1 MGASMNKTASPF
13 LLFILVSTAGVASLP
28 LQAQEQQRPIEEKED
43 PTQGRAALRVSVD
56 QVRVDVTVLNKKKSL
71 IQGLQKHHFKIYEDK
86 VEQEITNFL
95 PIEAPITAVMVTEFS
110 KAIPWEYIHE
120 AWLASNTFVQQI
132 RDDDWIAVVAYD
144 IRPEILVDFTQSKD
158 EVQKSLGKLNYPAFS
173 ESNLYDT
180 IFDVLDRVQEVD
192 ARVAIILISSGLD
205 TFSKKNLNETLDRVK
220 RSNAVIYSVSLGG
233 NLRARR
239 EAWLPGVVR
248 LDLYQGD
255 ATLRAFAKYTGGEAF
270 FPRFVQQYRGVF
282 QTISDSLRNQYSIS
296 YVSSNPKKDGKYR
309 KIKVD
314 ASADVDRDGKPEK
327 LKVRHREGYLAK
339 ES

>member
-1 MGASMNKTASPF
+1 M
-13 LLFILVSTAGVASLP
+13 
-28 LQAQEQQRPIEEKED
+28 
-43 PTQGRAALRVSVD
+43 
-56 QVRVDVTVLNKKKSL
+56 RVDVTVHDKKKNL

-86 VEQEITNFL
+86 VEQELTNFL
-95 PIEAPITAVMVTEFS
+95 PIEAPITVVMVIEYS
-110 KAIPWEYIHE
+110 KAIPWQYINE
-120 AWLASNTFVQQI
+120 AWLASKTFVQQI
-132 RDDDWIAVVAYD
+132 RDDDWVAVVAYD

-158 EVQKSLGKLNYPAFS
+158 QVQRGLGKLGYPTFR

-180 IFDVLDRVQEVD
+180 IYDVLDRVQEVEQ
-192 ARVAIILISSGLD
+192 RVAVILISSGLD

-220 RSNAVIYSVSLGG
+220 QSNVVIYSISLGG

-239 EAWLPGVVR
+239 EVYLPGTVR

-255 ATLRAFAKYTGGEAF
+255 ATLRWFAKYTGGEAF

-309 KIKVD
+309 KIKVE

>member
-1 MGASMNKTASPF
+1 MNKAASHC
-13 LLFILVSTAGVASLP
+13 LLFILISTAGVASLP
-28 LQAQEQQRPIEEKED
+28 LRAQEPQRPIEEKED

-56 QVRVDVTVLNKKKSL
+56 QVRVDVTVHDKKKNL

-86 VEQEITNFL
+86 VEQELTNFL
-95 PIEAPITAVMVTEFS
+95 PIEAPITVVMVIEYS
-110 KAIPWEYIHE
+110 KAIPWQYLNE
-120 AWLASNTFVQQI
+120 AWLASKTFVQQI
-132 RDDDWIAVVAYD
+132 RDDDWVAVVAYD

-158 EVQKSLGKLNYPAFS
+158 QVQRGLGKLGYPTFR

-180 IFDVLDRVQEVD
+180 IYDVLDRVQEVEQ
-192 ARVAIILISSGLD
+192 RVAVILISSGLD

-220 RSNAVIYSVSLGG
+220 QSNVVIYSISLGG

-239 EAWLPGVVR
+239 EVYLPGTVR
-248 LDLYQGD
+248 LDLYRGD
-255 ATLRAFAKYTGGEAF
+255 ATLRYFAKYTGGEF
-270 FPRFVQQYRGVF
+270 FRPRFVQQFRGIF
-282 QTISDSLRNQYSIS
+282 QNISDSLRNQYSLS

-309 KIKVD
+309 KIKVE
-314 ASADVDRDGKPEK
+314 AYADVDHDGKPDK